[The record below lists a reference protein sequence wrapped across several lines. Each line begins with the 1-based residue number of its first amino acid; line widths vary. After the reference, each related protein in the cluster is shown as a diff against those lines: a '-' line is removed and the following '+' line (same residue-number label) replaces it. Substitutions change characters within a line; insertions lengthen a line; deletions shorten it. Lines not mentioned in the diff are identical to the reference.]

1 MVILLVG
8 THPFPLEEAPVVEQ
22 SQTGLCN
29 CSSPLENKD
38 SFTLYIFK
46 ISTFLL
52 YGPGWPKIYNLVQAS
67 LELVVRLLS
76 QPPS

>member
-1 MVILLVG
+1 MISGRILGPVVILLVG

-29 CSSPLENKD
+29 CSIPLENKD

-46 ISTFLL
+46 ISIKKEDF
-52 YGPGWPKIYNLVQAS
+52 W
-67 LELVVRLLS
+67 
-76 QPPS
+76 